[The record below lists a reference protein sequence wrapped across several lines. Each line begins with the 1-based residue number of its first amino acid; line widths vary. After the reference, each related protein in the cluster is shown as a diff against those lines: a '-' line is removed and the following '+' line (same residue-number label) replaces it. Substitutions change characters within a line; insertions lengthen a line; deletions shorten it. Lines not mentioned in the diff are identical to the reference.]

1 MVFWPVKQESSQIFW
16 SESSFFSRFYFFIS
30 AIFPSISQNHMQ
42 IIPNALTIS
51 SSSIRCLSSCLEAV
65 KQGLCEETDLIEKQ
79 KNLLAEMEVLEH
91 LMHKA
96 VMEKAE
102 TAQDQEVYAKR
113 YDDLATKHTKLKKQY
128 ADAQAERQARQDKTQ
143 ILEGMIDS
151 IRSSEPTVI
160 GFDAKLWNT
169 TVDHVTVNRD
179 DTLVFTMRD
188 GREIRIKR

>member
-1 MVFWPVKQESSQIFW
+1 
-16 SESSFFSRFYFFIS
+16 
-30 AIFPSISQNHMQ
+30 MQ

-128 ADAQAERQARQDKTQ
+128 A
-143 ILEGMIDS
+143 G
-151 IRSSEPTVI
+151 RSC
-160 GFDAKLWNT
+160 
-169 TVDHVTVNRD
+169 
-179 DTLVFTMRD
+179 D
-188 GREIRIKR
+188 G